1 MKINEI
7 TESINEMAASTG
19 GLEYE
24 SNVVKSVKKALPHFQ
39 ERVKFTNL
47 NYATAGYSSVGIDLE
62 LQVNGVPF
70 NVEIKQNKDAQ
81 MGGTSIRYNPST
93 DLAEIVNRDTIDDE
107 AEPYFLNAI
116 QSKKDAILA
125 FLDYMRKQE
134 PLELHSKIPE
144 RFPISGVT
152 KEAWKNA
159 VNDGYLTALNET
171 VKFNDTSI
179 ITKAYNLKQVFYI
192 QVGGAGLFYLNENPF
207 GLPIPKFEGQ
217 IQIEFRL
224 GRSGSKPRKFG
235 DTTIDTVG
243 AGYRCQG
250 RLKTRIKSSLSLDNS
265 AEAFQ
270 IFAYIDDQT
279 KNA

>member
-7 TESINEMAASTG
+7 VESINEMSIGAG

-24 SNVVKSVKKALPHFQ
+24 TAVVDSVKQAIPHFQ

-62 LQVNGVPF
+62 LQVNGAPF
-70 NVEIKQNKDAQ
+70 NIEIKQNKDAQ
-81 MGGTSIRYNPST
+81 MGGTSIRYNPAT
-93 DLAEIVNRDTIDDE
+93 DSAEIVNRDTIDDE

-152 KEAWKNA
+152 KQAWTNA
-159 VNDGYLTALNET
+159 VKDGYLNPLNET
-171 VKFNDTSI
+171 VKFNDTSL
-179 ITKAYNLKQVFYI
+179 ITKAYNLKQVYYI
-192 QVGGAGLFYLNENPF
+192 QVGGAGLFYLNENPYD
-207 GLPIPKFEGQ
+207 LPVPKFEGQ

-224 GRSGSKPRKFG
+224 GRSGSKSRKFG
-235 DTTIDTVG
+235 DTTIETVG

-250 RLKTRIKSSLSLDNS
+250 RLKTHIKSNLSLDNS

-270 IFAYIDDQT
+270 ILAYIDDQT
-279 KNA
+279 KS

>member
-7 TESINEMAASTG
+7 VESITEMSIGAG

-24 SNVVKSVKKALPHFQ
+24 TAVVDSVKQAIPHFQ

-62 LQVNGVPF
+62 LQVNGEPF
-70 NVEIKQNKDAQ
+70 NIEIKQNKDAQ
-81 MGGTSIRYNPST
+81 MGGTSIRYNPAT
-93 DLAEIVNRDTIDDE
+93 DSAEIVNRDTIDDE

-152 KEAWKNA
+152 KQAWTNA
-159 VNDGYLTALNET
+159 VKDGYLNSLNET
-171 VKFNDTSI
+171 VKFNDTSL
-179 ITKAYNLKQVFYI
+179 ITKAYNLKQVYYI
-192 QVGGAGLFYLNENPF
+192 QVGGAGLFYLNENPYD
-207 GLPIPKFEGQ
+207 LPVPKFEGQ

-224 GRSGSKPRKFG
+224 GRSGSKSRKFG
-235 DTTIDTVG
+235 DTTIETVG

-250 RLKTRIKSSLSLDNS
+250 RLKTHIKSNLSLDKT

-270 IFAYIDDQT
+270 ILAYIDDQT
-279 KNA
+279 KS

>member
-1 MKINEI
+1 MNEI
-7 TESINEMAASTG
+7 IESITEMSVGAG

-24 SNVVKSVKKALPHFQ
+24 TAVVKSIQQVIPHFQ

-47 NYATAGYSSVGIDLE
+47 NFATAGYSSVGIDLE
-62 LQVNGVPF
+62 LQANGAPF
-70 NVEIKQNKDAQ
+70 NIEIKQNKDAQ

-152 KEAWKNA
+152 KGAWTNA
-159 VNDGYLTALNET
+159 VKDGYLNPLNET

-179 ITKAYNLKQVFYI
+179 ITKAYNLKQVYYI
-192 QVGGAGLFYLNENPF
+192 QVGGAGLFYLNENPYD
-207 GLPIPKFEGQ
+207 LPVPKFEGQ

-224 GRSGSKPRKFG
+224 GRSGSKSRKFG
-235 DTTIDTVG
+235 DTTIETVG

-250 RLKTRIKSSLSLDNS
+250 RLKTRIKSNLSLDNT

-279 KNA
+279 KS

>member
-7 TESINEMAASTG
+7 VESINEMSIGAG

-24 SNVVKSVKKALPHFQ
+24 TAVVDSVKQAIPHFQ

-62 LQVNGVPF
+62 LQVNGAPF
-70 NVEIKQNKDAQ
+70 NIEIKQNKDAQ
-81 MGGTSIRYNPST
+81 MGGTSIRYNPAT
-93 DLAEIVNRDTIDDE
+93 DSAEIVNRDTIDDE

-152 KEAWKNA
+152 KQAWTNA
-159 VNDGYLTALNET
+159 VKDGYLNPLNET
-171 VKFNDTSI
+171 VKFNDTSL
-179 ITKAYNLKQVFYI
+179 ITKAYNLKQVYYI
-192 QVGGAGLFYLNENPF
+192 QVGGAGLFYLNENPYD
-207 GLPIPKFEGQ
+207 LPVPKFEGQ

-235 DTTIDTVG
+235 DSTIETVG

-250 RLKTRIKSSLSLDNS
+250 RLKTHIKSNLSLDNS

-270 IFAYIDDQT
+270 ILAYIDDQT
-279 KNA
+279 RS

>member
-1 MKINEI
+1 MKINDI
-7 TESINEMAASTG
+7 IESISEMAASTG

-24 SNVVKSVKKALPHFQ
+24 THVVHSVQKTLSHFDD
-39 ERVKFTNL
+39 RVKFTNL
-47 NYATAGYSSVGIDLE
+47 NFATAGYSSVGIDLE
-62 LQVNGVPF
+62 LQVNGAPF
-70 NVEIKQNKDAQ
+70 NIEIKQNKDAQ
-81 MGGTSIRYNPST
+81 MGGTSIRYNPAT
-93 DLAEIVNRDTIDDE
+93 DSAEIVNRDTIDDE

-152 KEAWKNA
+152 KQAWTNA
-159 VNDGYLTALNET
+159 VKDGYLNQLNET
-171 VKFNDTSI
+171 VKFNDTSL
-179 ITKAYNLKQVFYI
+179 ITKAYNLKQVYYI
-192 QVGGAGLFYLNENPF
+192 QVGGAGLFYLNENPYD
-207 GLPIPKFEGQ
+207 LPVPKFEGQ

-224 GRSGSKPRKFG
+224 GRSGSKSRKFG
-235 DTTIDTVG
+235 DTTIETVG

-250 RLKTRIKSSLSLDNS
+250 RLKTHIKSNLSLDKT

-270 IFAYIDDQT
+270 ILAYIDDQT
-279 KNA
+279 KS

>member
-7 TESINEMAASTG
+7 VESITEMSISAG

-24 SNVVKSVKKALPHFQ
+24 TAVVDSVKQTIPHFQ

-62 LQVNGVPF
+62 LQVNGAPF
-70 NVEIKQNKDAQ
+70 NIEIKQNKDAQ
-81 MGGTSIRYNPST
+81 MGGTSIRYNPAT
-93 DLAEIVNRDTIDDE
+93 DSAEIVNRDTIDDE

-152 KEAWKNA
+152 KKAWTNA
-159 VNDGYLTALNET
+159 VKDEYLNPLNET
-171 VKFNDTSI
+171 VKFNDTSL
-179 ITKAYNLKQVFYI
+179 ITKAYNLKQVYYI
-192 QVGGAGLFYLNENPF
+192 QVGGAGLFYLNENPYD
-207 GLPIPKFEGQ
+207 LPVPKFEGQ

-235 DTTIDTVG
+235 DSTIETVG

-250 RLKTRIKSSLSLDNS
+250 RLKTHIKSNLSLDNS

-270 IFAYIDDQT
+270 ILAYIDDQT
-279 KNA
+279 RS

>member
-7 TESINEMAASTG
+7 VESITEMSIGAG

-24 SNVVKSVKKALPHFQ
+24 TAVVDSVKQAIPHFQ

-62 LQVNGVPF
+62 LQVNGAPF
-70 NVEIKQNKDAQ
+70 NIEIKQNKDAQ
-81 MGGTSIRYNPST
+81 MGGTSIRYNPAT
-93 DLAEIVNRDTIDDE
+93 DSAEIVNRDTIDDE

-152 KEAWKNA
+152 KKAWTNA
-159 VNDGYLTALNET
+159 VKDEYLNPLNET
-171 VKFNDTSI
+171 VKFNDTSL
-179 ITKAYNLKQVFYI
+179 ITKAYNLKQVYYI
-192 QVGGAGLFYLNENPF
+192 QVGGAGLFYLNENPYD
-207 GLPIPKFEGQ
+207 LPVPKFEGQ

-224 GRSGSKPRKFG
+224 GRSGSKSRKFG
-235 DTTIDTVG
+235 DTTIETVG

-250 RLKTRIKSSLSLDNS
+250 RLKTHIKSNLSLDNS

-270 IFAYIDDQT
+270 ILAYIDDQT
-279 KNA
+279 KS

>member
-7 TESINEMAASTG
+7 VESITEMSIGAG

-24 SNVVKSVKKALPHFQ
+24 TAVVDSVKQAIPHFQ

-62 LQVNGVPF
+62 LQVNGAPF
-70 NVEIKQNKDAQ
+70 NIEIKQNKDAQ
-81 MGGTSIRYNPST
+81 MGGTSIRYNPAT
-93 DLAEIVNRDTIDDE
+93 DSAEIVNRDTIDDE

-152 KEAWKNA
+152 KQAWTNA
-159 VNDGYLTALNET
+159 VKDGYLNPLNET
-171 VKFNDTSI
+171 VKFNDTSL
-179 ITKAYNLKQVFYI
+179 ITKAYNLKQVYYI
-192 QVGGAGLFYLNENPF
+192 QVGGAGLFYLNENPYD
-207 GLPIPKFEGQ
+207 LPVPKFEGQ

-224 GRSGSKPRKFG
+224 GRSGSKSRKFG
-235 DTTIDTVG
+235 DTTIETVG

-250 RLKTRIKSSLSLDNS
+250 RLKTHIKSNLSLDNS

-270 IFAYIDDQT
+270 ILAYIDDQT
-279 KNA
+279 KS

>member
-7 TESINEMAASTG
+7 VESITEMSIGAG

-24 SNVVKSVKKALPHFQ
+24 TAVVDSVKQAIPHFQ

-62 LQVNGVPF
+62 LQVNGAPF
-70 NVEIKQNKDAQ
+70 NIEIKQNKDAQ
-81 MGGTSIRYNPST
+81 MGGTSIRYNPAT
-93 DLAEIVNRDTIDDE
+93 DSAEIVNRDTIDDE

-152 KEAWKNA
+152 KQAWTNA
-159 VNDGYLTALNET
+159 VKDGYLNPLNET
-171 VKFNDTSI
+171 VKFNDTSL
-179 ITKAYNLKQVFYI
+179 ITKAYNLKQVYYI
-192 QVGGAGLFYLNENPF
+192 QVGGAGLFYLNENPYD
-207 GLPIPKFEGQ
+207 LPVPKFEGQ

-235 DTTIDTVG
+235 DSTIETVG

-250 RLKTRIKSSLSLDNS
+250 RLKTHIKSNLSLDNS

-270 IFAYIDDQT
+270 ILAYIDDQT
-279 KNA
+279 RS

>member
-7 TESINEMAASTG
+7 VESITEMSISAG

-24 SNVVKSVKKALPHFQ
+24 TAVVDSVKQAIPHFQ

-62 LQVNGVPF
+62 LQVNGAPF
-70 NVEIKQNKDAQ
+70 NIEIKQNKDAQ
-81 MGGTSIRYNPST
+81 MGGTSIRYNPAT
-93 DLAEIVNRDTIDDE
+93 DSAEIVNRDTIDDE

-152 KEAWKNA
+152 KQAWTNA
-159 VNDGYLTALNET
+159 VKDEYLNPLNET
-171 VKFNDTSI
+171 VKFNDTSL
-179 ITKAYNLKQVFYI
+179 ITKAYNLKQVYYI
-192 QVGGAGLFYLNENPF
+192 QVGGAGLFYLNENPYD
-207 GLPIPKFEGQ
+207 LPVPKFEGQ

-235 DTTIDTVG
+235 DSTIETVG

-250 RLKTRIKSSLSLDNS
+250 RLKTHIKSNLSLDNS

-270 IFAYIDDQT
+270 ILAYIDDQT
-279 KNA
+279 KS

>member
-7 TESINEMAASTG
+7 VESITEMSISAG

-24 SNVVKSVKKALPHFQ
+24 TAVVDSVKQTIPHFQ

-62 LQVNGVPF
+62 LQVNGAPF
-70 NVEIKQNKDAQ
+70 NIEIKQNKDAQ
-81 MGGTSIRYNPST
+81 MGGTSIRYNPAT
-93 DLAEIVNRDTIDDE
+93 DSAEIVNRDTIDDE

-152 KEAWKNA
+152 KKAWTNA
-159 VNDGYLTALNET
+159 VKDEYLNPLNET
-171 VKFNDTSI
+171 VKFNDTSL
-179 ITKAYNLKQVFYI
+179 ITKAYNLKQVYYI
-192 QVGGAGLFYLNENPF
+192 QVGGAGLFYLNENPYD
-207 GLPIPKFEGQ
+207 LPVPKFEGQ

-224 GRSGSKPRKFG
+224 GRSGSKSRKFG
-235 DTTIDTVG
+235 DTTIETVG

-250 RLKTRIKSSLSLDNS
+250 RLKTHIKSNLSLDNS

-270 IFAYIDDQT
+270 ILAYIDDQT
-279 KNA
+279 RS

>member
-1 MKINEI
+1 
-7 TESINEMAASTG
+7 MAAGTG

-24 SNVVKSVKKALPHFQ
+24 TSVVDAVKQTIPHFQ
-39 ERVKFTNL
+39 DRVKFTNL

-62 LQVNGVPF
+62 LQVNGAPF
-70 NVEIKQNKDAQ
+70 NIEIKQNKDAQ
-81 MGGTSIRYNPST
+81 MGGTSIRYNPAT
-93 DLAEIVNRDTIDDE
+93 DLAEIVNSDTIDDE
-107 AEPYFLNAI
+107 AQPYFLNAI

-134 PLELHSKIPE
+134 PHELHSKIPE

-152 KEAWKNA
+152 KEAWTNA
-159 VNDGYLTALNET
+159 VKDGYLNPLNET

-179 ITKAYNLKQVFYI
+179 ITKAYNLKQVYYI
-192 QVGGAGLFYLNENPF
+192 QVGGAGLFYLNENPYD
-207 GLPIPKFEGQ
+207 LPVPKFEGQ

-224 GRSGSKPRKFG
+224 GRSGSKSRKFG
-235 DTTIDTVG
+235 DTTVETVG

-250 RLKTRIKSSLSLDNS
+250 RLKTHIKSSLSLDNP

-279 KNA
+279 KS

>member
-7 TESINEMAASTG
+7 VESITEMSISAG

-24 SNVVKSVKKALPHFQ
+24 TAVVDSVKQAIPHFQ

-62 LQVNGVPF
+62 LQVNGAPF
-70 NVEIKQNKDAQ
+70 NIEIKQNKDAQ
-81 MGGTSIRYNPST
+81 MGGTSICYNPAT
-93 DLAEIVNRDTIDDE
+93 DSAEIVNRDTIDDE

-152 KEAWKNA
+152 KQAWTNA
-159 VNDGYLTALNET
+159 VKDGYLNSLNET
-171 VKFNDTSI
+171 VKFNDTSL
-179 ITKAYNLKQVFYI
+179 ITKAYNLKQVYYI
-192 QVGGAGLFYLNENPF
+192 QVGGAGLFYLNENPYD
-207 GLPIPKFEGQ
+207 LPVPKFEGQ

-224 GRSGSKPRKFG
+224 GRSGSKSRKFG
-235 DTTIDTVG
+235 DTTIETVG

-250 RLKTRIKSSLSLDNS
+250 RLKTRIKSNLSLDNP

-270 IFAYIDDQT
+270 ILAYIDDQT
-279 KNA
+279 KS

>member
-7 TESINEMAASTG
+7 VESITEMSIGAG

-24 SNVVKSVKKALPHFQ
+24 TAVVNSVKQTIPHFQ

-62 LQVNGVPF
+62 LQVNGAPF
-70 NVEIKQNKDAQ
+70 NIEIKQNKDAQ
-81 MGGTSIRYNPST
+81 MGGTSIRYNPAT
-93 DLAEIVNRDTIDDE
+93 DSAEIVNRDTIDDE

-152 KEAWKNA
+152 KQAWTNA
-159 VNDGYLTALNET
+159 VKDGYLNSLNET
-171 VKFNDTSI
+171 VKFNDTSL
-179 ITKAYNLKQVFYI
+179 ITKAYNLKQVYYI
-192 QVGGAGLFYLNENPF
+192 QVGGAGLFYLNENPYD
-207 GLPIPKFEGQ
+207 LPVPKFEGQ

-224 GRSGSKPRKFG
+224 GRSGSKSRKFG
-235 DTTIDTVG
+235 DTTIETVG

-250 RLKTRIKSSLSLDNS
+250 RLKTRIKSNLSLDNS

-270 IFAYIDDQT
+270 ILAYIDDQT
-279 KNA
+279 KS

>member
-7 TESINEMAASTG
+7 VESINEMSIGAG

-24 SNVVKSVKKALPHFQ
+24 TAVVDSVKQAIPHFQ

-62 LQVNGVPF
+62 LQVNGAPF
-70 NVEIKQNKDAQ
+70 NIEIKQNKDAQ
-81 MGGTSIRYNPST
+81 MGGTSIRYNPAT
-93 DLAEIVNRDTIDDE
+93 DSAEIVNRDTIDDE

-152 KEAWKNA
+152 KQAWTNA
-159 VNDGYLTALNET
+159 VKDGYLNPLNET
-171 VKFNDTSI
+171 VKFNDTSL
-179 ITKAYNLKQVFYI
+179 ITKAYNLKQVYYI
-192 QVGGAGLFYLNENPF
+192 QVGGAGLFYLNENPYD
-207 GLPIPKFEGQ
+207 LPVPKFEGQ

-235 DTTIDTVG
+235 DSTIETVG

-250 RLKTRIKSSLSLDNS
+250 RLKTHIKSNLSLDNS

-270 IFAYIDDQT
+270 ILAYIDDQT
-279 KNA
+279 KS